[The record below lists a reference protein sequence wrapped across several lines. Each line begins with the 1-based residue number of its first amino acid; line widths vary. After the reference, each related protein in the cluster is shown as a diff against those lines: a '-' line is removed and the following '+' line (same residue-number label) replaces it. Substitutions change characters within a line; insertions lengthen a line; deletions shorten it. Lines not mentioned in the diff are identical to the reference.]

1 MNKLILC
8 EGESD
13 AIFLSYYLKCVYNWK
28 TCSAPQDINIKAN
41 GNNQSAYWYKRND
54 DLLLI
59 CGVGGKS
66 NFGNFFADKILN
78 PQKKS
83 NAFQKIAIVTDR
95 DNREIYSIQD
105 SMNSKIHSCDFEPKF
120 ENRKW
125 LSFTYKDNYGM
136 EQSADSFLLVIPT
149 DQEGAL
155 ETLLLSAIASDDY
168 DKIIVDS
175 CKNFVDEIKPKAE
188 KYISNDRLCLKA
200 YLSTT
205 WAIQSPEKMFRFI
218 NQQIESVEWEK
229 YDILNECFKELCE
242 I

>member
-13 AIFLSYYLKCVYNWK
+13 AIFLSYYLKCVCNWK
-28 TCSAPQDINIKAN
+28 PCSVPKDLNIKAN

-59 CGVGGKS
+59 CGVGGKD
-66 NFGNFFADKILN
+66 NFGNFFADKILT
-78 PQKKS
+78 PQKRT
-83 NAFQKIAIVTDR
+83 NAFEKIAIVTDR
-95 DNREIYSIQD
+95 DNRMITSIQD
-105 SMNSKIHSCDFEPKF
+105 SMNSNISGEGFQPTF
-120 ENRKW
+120 ENKKW
-125 LSFTYKDNYGM
+125 LTFTYTDNFQRNF
-136 EQSADSFLLVIPT
+136 EAQSFLLVIPT
-149 DQEGAL
+149 EKEGAL
-155 ETLLLSAIASDDY
+155 ESLMLDAISDDEY
-168 DKIIVDS
+168 DRVIVED
-175 CKNFVDEIKPKAE
+175 CKRFVDEIQPKANR
-188 KYISNDRLCLKA
+188 YINSERLKLKS